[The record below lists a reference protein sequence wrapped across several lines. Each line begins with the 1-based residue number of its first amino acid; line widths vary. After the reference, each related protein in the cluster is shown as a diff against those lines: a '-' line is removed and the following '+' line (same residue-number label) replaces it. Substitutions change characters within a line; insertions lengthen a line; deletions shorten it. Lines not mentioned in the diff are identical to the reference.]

1 MLPSPQSSLWSSEI
15 LRLLWEQMENL
26 KQGRLNVSGRGSG
39 WKAFKQTGTTLICG
53 LCWDAP
59 TSAEGGG
66 PCHCEAPL
74 NYNWKVMVV
83 GEGL

>member
-1 MLPSPQSSLWSSEI
+1 
-15 LRLLWEQMENL
+15 MENL

-53 LCWDAP
+53 LCWEAP

-74 NYNWKVMVV
+74 NYN
-83 GEGL
+83 